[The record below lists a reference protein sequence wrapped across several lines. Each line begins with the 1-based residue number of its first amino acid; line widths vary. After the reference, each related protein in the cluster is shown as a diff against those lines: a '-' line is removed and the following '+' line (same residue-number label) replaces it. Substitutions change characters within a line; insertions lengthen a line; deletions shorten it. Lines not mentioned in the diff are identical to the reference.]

1 MHRIRFA
8 NQLRGI
14 AALAVACSHL
24 IGVFWAIPEAVTAAT
39 FSPPQAGPLP
49 GLFWIANLAW
59 FQLGPFGVALFFL
72 ISGLVIPFSLEKHSR
87 LSFVL
92 ARLLRI
98 YPTYIAALLLE
109 MLVLYGAAQAW
120 GRPFGYGGWTITANA
135 LLVYDLIG
143 QPSIDLVNWTL
154 SVELKFYLLVVL
166 LAGPIRRGNAA
177 ALIGA
182 ALGILAANAALAWFG
197 WLDAVPSTPAYTFSS
212 HSLCLIYMLMGTLF
226 NFHLRGKI
234 GTGLL
239 WGGVGLLLLV
249 FAVTWRTT
257 VWRAQF
263 PAVTVNYAYALL
275 LFAGLYAVRHSI
287 PRNPVLD
294 VLAAISFPFYV
305 LHSLLGYSVLRAG
318 MVGLGWGY
326 YPALLVTVAV
336 ILAASA
342 LLHWVVER
350 PTIRAGRWLAPAN
363 GRAASPL
370 VHSGVTI
377 SATKPASGAVGGA

>member
-24 IGVFWAIPEAVTAAT
+24 IGVFWALPEVVSSAT
-39 FSPPQAGPLP
+39 FSPAQGGPVP

-59 FQLGPFGVALFFL
+59 FQLGPFGVGLFFL
-72 ISGLVIPFSLEKHSR
+72 ISGLVIPFSLERHSR
-87 LSFVL
+87 LSFML

-98 YPTYIAALLLE
+98 YPTYVAALLLQ

-120 GRPFGYGGWTITANA
+120 GRPFGYGGWTIAANA
-135 LLVYDLIG
+135 LLIYDLIG

-166 LAGPIRRGNAA
+166 LAGPIRRGSPA

-182 ALGILAANAALAWFG
+182 AASILLANAALARLG
-197 WLDAVPSTPAYTFSS
+197 WLDAAPSTPLHTLSS
-212 HSLCLIYMLMGTLF
+212 HSLCLTYMLLGTLF

-234 GTGLL
+234 GTGWLAGSLVTLSLL
-239 WGGVGLLLLV
+239 FV
-249 FAVTWRTT
+249 ATWQMS

-263 PAVTVNYAYALL
+263 PVVTLNYAYALI
-275 LFAGLYAVRHSI
+275 LFAGLYAARRHI

-294 VLAAISFPFYV
+294 ALAAVSFPFYV
-305 LHSLLGYSVLRAG
+305 LHSLLGYSVLRAL
-318 MVGLGWGY
+318 MVGLGLGY
-326 YPALLVTVAV
+326 EPALAGALAV
-336 ILAASA
+336 VLAACA
-342 LLHWVVER
+342 LLHWAVER
-350 PTIRAGRWLAPAN
+350 PTIRAGRRLAR
-363 GRAASPL
+363 GREAASQR
-370 VHSGVTI
+370 VHHGNPH
-377 SATKPASGAVGGA
+377 SATKAASRAAEQT